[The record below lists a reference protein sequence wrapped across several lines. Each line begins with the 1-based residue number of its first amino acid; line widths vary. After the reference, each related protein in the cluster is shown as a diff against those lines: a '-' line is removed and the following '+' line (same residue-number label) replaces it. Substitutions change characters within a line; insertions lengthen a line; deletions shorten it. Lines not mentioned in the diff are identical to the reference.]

1 MEVFH
6 LEINFL
12 DEANKIKKDII
23 NLRRDLHMH
32 PELGFE
38 EYRTSGVIENTL
50 KSLGIKT
57 KKVAKTGIVGLLEG
71 KKDGKTVAL
80 RADIDALPM
89 QDKKKVDY
97 ISKNPGKMH
106 ACGHDAHTAAL
117 LGAAMILSKIKNE
130 LCGNVKFF
138 FQPAEETDGGAL
150 PMIEEGVMEN
160 PKVDAI
166 FGLHCDENIDC
177 GKIGIK
183 YGKANASSDMFEID
197 IIGSSSHG
205 ASPHEGTDAIVI
217 TAQIISALQNIVS
230 RTVDPVDSAVITI
243 GLIEGG
249 YKGNIIADTV
259 HLEGIIRTLSPE
271 TRISVRNKFKKII
284 EGISETMGAKAKIN
298 IIPSYPSLINDNK
311 MVDFLKQNVE
321 SLLGKDSIIV
331 KEKPSLGVED
341 FAYFLEKVP
350 GAFFYLG
357 TRNEKKQIIH
367 PAHSSLFDIDEDAL
381 PLGAA
386 IHAKTVY
393 EFLNSN
399 CKK

>member
-38 EYRTSGVIENTL
+38 EYRTSGVIEKTL

>member
-1 MEVFH
+1 MD
-6 LEINFL
+6 FL
-12 DEANKIKKDII
+12 DEANKIKKYII
-23 NLRRDLHMH
+23 NLRRYLHMY

-38 EYRTSGVIENTL
+38 EYRTSSIIEKAL

-57 KKVAKTGIVGLLEG
+57 KKVAKTGIIGLLEG
-71 KKDGKTVAL
+71 KKKGKTVAL
-80 RADIDALPM
+80 RADIDALPI

-97 ISKNPGKMH
+97 ASKIPGKMH
-106 ACGHDAHTAAL
+106 ACGHDAHTATL
-117 LGAAMILSKIKNE
+117 LGAAIILSKIKDK
-130 LCGNVKFF
+130 LYGNVKFL
-138 FQPAEETDGGAL
+138 FQPAEESGGGAL
-150 PMIEEGVMEN
+150 PMIEEGVMESPN
-160 PKVDAI
+160 VDAI
-166 FGLHCDENIDC
+166 FGLHCDESIDC

-197 IIGSSSHG
+197 IMGSSSHG

-217 TAQIISALQNIVS
+217 TAQIINALQNIVS
-230 RTVDPVDSAVITI
+230 RTIDPVDSAVITI

-249 YKGNIIADTV
+249 YKGNVIADNV
-259 HLEGIIRTLSPE
+259 HLEGIIRTLSPK
-271 TRISVRNKFKKII
+271 TRIFAKNKFRKTIK
-284 EGISETMGAKAKIN
+284 GISETMGAKAKVN
-298 IIPSYPSLINDNK
+298 IIPSYPCLINNDK
-311 MVDFLKQNVE
+311 MVDFLKLNVE
-321 SLLGKDSIIV
+321 FLVGKDCIII
-331 KEKPSLGVED
+331 KEKPSMGVED

-357 TRNEKKQIIH
+357 TRNEEKQIIH

-399 CKK
+399 KL

>member
-1 MEVFH
+1 ME
-6 LEINFL
+6 IDFL

-38 EYRTSGVIENTL
+38 EYRTSGVIEKTL

-89 QDKKKVDY
+89 QDKKNVDY

-177 GKIGIK
+177 GKIGVK

-205 ASPHEGTDAIVI
+205 ASPHEGTDAITI
-217 TAQIISALQNIVS
+217 TAQIINALQNIVS

-271 TRISVRNKFKKII
+271 TRISVRNKFRKII
-284 EGISETMGAKAKIN
+284 EGISETMDAKAKVN

-357 TRNEKKQIIH
+357 TRNEEKQIIH

-381 PLGAA
+381 PIGAA